1 MNKTRLATIA
11 AIALSTALTATPQ
24 STAAHAQQPL
34 PRTSDGKP
42 DLQGIWQASSS
53 AGADLQDHAAAL
65 NMLAGRSVV
74 AGATIPYQPWAAA
87 KKAENFKNRQTADPL
102 SKCYLPGVPRIM
114 YLDFPFQIFQ
124 NQKSVTLAFE
134 WELDY
139 RLIYTDGTPHRPADD
154 DSWMGDSRGHWE
166 GSTLVVDVADNND
179 KAVFDMAG
187 HFHSDQ
193 LHIVERFTPVDKDTI
208 NYEAT
213 FDDPRVFTRPF
224 QMKFQLKRSTSAY
237 EFFESDCFGG
247 ERDQEHIKEGL
258 ADLKDHYYK

>member
-1 MNKTRLATIA
+1 MKIVGFVFATGLFLAPSIFGQTYTPPKTA
-11 AIALSTALTATPQ
+11 
-24 STAAHAQQPL
+24 
-34 PRTSDGKP
+34 DGLP
-42 DLQGIWQASSS
+42 DLEGVWQPRAGGAAYSVLPHQGGFFLGGDSKDGI
-53 AGADLQDHAAAL
+53 
-65 NMLAGRSVV
+65 VV
-74 AGATIPYQPWAAA
+74 GGTLPYQPWAEEEVKQLSAHM
-87 KKAENFKNRQTADPL
+87 ELDPTG
-102 SKCYLPGVPRIM
+102 KCHYEGVPHAS
-114 YLDFPFQIFQ
+114 YFTFQIFETPQ
-124 NQKSVTLAFE
+124 FIAILHENMHAR
-134 WELDY
+134 
-139 RLIYTDGTPHRPADD
+139 RLIYMDGKPHPQDYKA
-154 DSWMGDSRGHWE
+154 WMGDSRGHWE